1 MAAAIVFVSCF
12 GANAQAADLAVEKF
26 HSQMNAGAYDEIY
39 SAASDEF
46 KHATQQSDW
55 TALLS
60 AVRRKLGTVVDAKQ
74 TSVHATSG
82 TFGDSVSQT
91 YSTHFSDGDATEL
104 FNWAIRDNKAVLI
117 GYRIESQQLI
127 TR

>member
-1 MAAAIVFVSCF
+1 MAASIVLVSCF
-12 GANAQAADLAVEKF
+12 GANAQAAELAVDKF
-26 HSQMNAGAYDEIY
+26 HSQMNAGAYNEIY

-46 KHATQQSDW
+46 KRATQLADW
-55 TALLS
+55 TALLN
-60 AVRRKLGTVVDAKQ
+60 AVRRKLGTVVQAKQ

-104 FNWAIRDNKAVLI
+104 FNWAIRDSRALLV